1 VTVRIVVT
9 GGECTG
15 KTTLAAALAEALD
28 APWLSEAA
36 RAYAEDAAR
45 QGRTLSLATVE
56 PIASRHIAAEDA
68 LLRTATSDGGGPHTA
83 PNAAPKSAPNMTPPA
98 TPALIV
104 YDTDLLST
112 VAYSRHYYG
121 TSSAWLEREARARQA
136 DLYLLCAP
144 DLPWTPDGVRD
155 RPDDREAMFAH
166 FGAVLREFGATVTIV
181 RGTGEARLAAALAA
195 VHAQLALPAGGRRR

>member
-1 VTVRIVVT
+1 MTLRLVVT

-15 KTTLAAALAEALD
+15 KTTLAAALAARLD
-28 APWLSEAA
+28 APWLPEAA

-56 PIASRHIAAEDA
+56 PIAMRHIAAEEA
-68 LLRTATSDGGGPHTA
+68 LLRPAAASGGG
-83 PNAAPKSAPNMTPPA
+83 NRGA
-98 TPALIV
+98 TPHGAPALVV

-121 TSSAWLEREARARQA
+121 TSSAWLEAEARARRA

-144 DLPWTPDGVRD
+144 DIPWTADGVRD
-155 RPDDREAMFAH
+155 RPEDREAMFAH
-166 FGAVLREFGATVTIV
+166 FGAVLREFGAAVTVV
-181 RGTGEARLAAALAA
+181 RGTGEARVAAALAA
-195 VHAQLALPAGGRRR
+195 VHAQVALPAGGPPR